1 VIEPIALPR
10 DSRAR
15 MEPASL
21 VVIFL
26 EGALFVAGILLCAAL
41 LLWGLKAFTPLGTR
55 FRQSANRRQ
64 IDERAAL
71 TCPIHG
77 WQAPDSLVRLPSG
90 EPICSKCYQETLY
103 GQLDR

>member
-1 VIEPIALPR
+1 
-10 DSRAR
+10 
-15 MEPASL
+15 M

-26 EGALFVAGILLCAAL
+26 EGVLFVTAIVAAVALFA
-41 LLWGLKAFTPLGTR
+41 WGLRAFTPLGTR
-55 FRQSANRRQ
+55 LKQTENRRL
-64 IDERAAL
+64 IDQHAAL

-90 EPICSKCYQETLY
+90 EPLCSQCYQETLY